1 MYVALTRAKERVTA
15 SWAAARRP
23 PFVFGG
29 RPEPTEL
36 SPYIKPLL
44 EKARRGEPGFAFES
58 TKSYGGSGR
67 YGSGGGGWRGG
78 GWKKQDHDYGGD
90 WD

>member
-15 SWAAARRP
+15 SWAARRRP
-23 PFVFGG
+23 PFMFRGE
-29 RPEPTEL
+29 PEPTKL

-58 TKSYGGSGR
+58 TKKADGGGYGR
-67 YGSGGGGWRGG
+67 YGGGCRGGGGWKRR
-78 GWKKQDHDYGGD
+78 DHEYGGD